1 MRLQEKL
8 EKYLNEGDPHGTDDV
23 DWDEVKKALKDA
35 AKDIHGKVDM
45 KKIDGIMKNLYKHKP
60 NDTENAIQIG
70 VDMMRSKK

>member
-1 MRLQEKL
+1 MRIEEKID
-8 EKYLNEGDPHGTDDV
+8 KYLSEADPHGTDDV
-23 DWDEVKKALKDA
+23 DWDEIKKALKDA

-70 VDMMRSKK
+70 IDMMRSKK